1 MQKNNNPNHTAQ
13 TANALSYKKVELN
26 TLYEIAKSLSTY
38 TSPDPEEILDSI
50 LETLSTNMGMR
61 HGTITLL
68 DPATKQLYIEVAHG
82 LTDEEKGRG
91 VYNIGEGITG
101 RVVATGEPAIIPD
114 IGKEPLFLDRT
125 RSRGKIAAGETIS
138 FISVPIQIKGET
150 IGVLSVDRLLTDNNL
165 PLTHPSPLRG
175 EGKSDEG
182 GSNNSHRESLE
193 EDMRVLT
200 IVASLIGQTITI
212 AKMVEIEKKSLIKEK
227 LILQR
232 ELKSPYRFANIVFQS
247 EKMREVLDS
256 AWRVSQSKATV
267 LIRGESGTGKELIA
281 RAIHYHS
288 KRCDKPFI
296 SINCAAIPD
305 TLIESELFGHEKGA
319 FTGAIQTKKGRFEL
333 ADTGTLFLDEIGD
346 IPISTQVKLL
356 RVLQEKKFE
365 RVGGSKGITVDVR
378 IITATNKDLEEA
390 VRRSEF
396 REDLYYRLNVV
407 PIRIPA
413 LRDRKEDIPPLVG
426 HFLQIYNEENSRE
439 VKISNEALDTLLM
452 YEWPGNVRELE
463 NCVERMIVMAKN
475 EIIMAEDI
483 PVNIGVNFTTDKSV
497 ENSGAGNIKTLDR
510 TVEDIEKEKIIDA
523 LKRCGYVQAKA
534 ARQLGITSRQ
544 IGYKMKKYGI
554 GENI

>member
-1 MQKNNNPNHTAQ
+1 MKNNNNPNQTAQ
-13 TANALSYKKVELN
+13 TAQTSNDLSYKKVELT
-26 TLYEIAKSLSTY
+26 TLYEIARSLSTY
-38 TSPDPEEILDSI
+38 TSPEPEEILGSI
-50 LETLSTNMGMR
+50 LEILSTNMGMR

-125 RSRGKIAAGETIS
+125 KSRGNIAGETIS

-150 IGVLSVDRLLTDNNL
+150 IGVLSVDRLLTDTPPKP
-165 PLTHPSPLRG
+165 PL
-175 EGKSDEG
+175 EQKG
-182 GSNNSHRESLE
+182 GSHNSHRESLE

-212 AKMVEIEKKSLIKEK
+212 AKMVELEKKGLIKEK
-227 LILQR
+227 MILQR

-296 SINCAAIPD
+296 NINCAAIPD

-365 RVGGSKGITVDVR
+365 RVGGSKSITVDVR

-413 LRDRKEDIPPLVG
+413 LKDRKEDIPPLVG
-426 HFLQIYNEENSRE
+426 HFLQIYNEENNRE

-463 NCVERMIVMAKN
+463 NCVERMIVMSKN

-483 PVNIGVNFTTDKSV
+483 PLNIGINFTSDKSV
-497 ENSGAGNIKTLDR
+497 ENAGAGNIKTLDR
-510 TVEDIEKEKIIDA
+510 TVEDIEKEKILDA

-554 GENI
+554 GENN

>member
-1 MQKNNNPNHTAQ
+1 MQNNNNTNHT
-13 TANALSYKKVELN
+13 TNDLIKKKVELT

-38 TSPDPEEILDSI
+38 TSPEPEEILGSI
-50 LETLSTNMGMR
+50 LEILSANMGMR

-125 RSRGKIAAGETIS
+125 KSRGDLTEKTIS
-138 FISVPIQIKGET
+138 FISVPIQVKGET
-150 IGVLSVDRLLTDNNL
+150 IGVLSVDRL
-165 PLTHPSPLRG
+165 PLTHPSPPRG
-175 EGKSDEG
+175 KGKSVEEG
-182 GSNNSHRESLE
+182 EYKSHKESLE

-212 AKMVEIEKKSLIKEK
+212 AKMVELEKKSLIKEK

-247 EKMREVLDS
+247 DKMREVLDS

-296 SINCAAIPD
+296 SINCAAIPY

-365 RVGGSKGITVDVR
+365 RVGGSKSIIVDVR

-452 YEWPGNVRELE
+452 YDWPGNVRELE
-463 NCVERMIVMAKN
+463 NCVERMIVMSKN

-483 PVNIGVNFTTDKSV
+483 PVNIGINSTSNKSV
-497 ENSGAGNIKTLDR
+497 ENTGAGNIKTLDR
-510 TVEDIEKEKIIDA
+510 TVEEMEKEKILDA

-554 GENI
+554 GEND

>member
-1 MQKNNNPNHTAQ
+1 MQKNNNPNQ
-13 TANALSYKKVELN
+13 TSQTNIDLSYKKVELN
-26 TLYEIAKSLSTY
+26 TLYEIARSLSTY
-38 TSPDPEEILDSI
+38 TSPEPEEILGSI
-50 LETLSTNMGMR
+50 LEILSANMGMR

-125 RSRGKIAAGETIS
+125 KSRGNIAGETIS

-150 IGVLSVDRLLTDNNL
+150 IGVLSVDR
-165 PLTHPSPLRG
+165 PLTNKTFL
-175 EGKSDEG
+175 
-182 GSNNSHRESLE
+182 LE

-212 AKMVEIEKKSLIKEK
+212 AKMVELEKKGLIKEK
-227 LILQR
+227 MILQR

-296 SINCAAIPD
+296 NINCAAIPD

-365 RVGGSKGITVDVR
+365 RVGGSKSITVDVR

-390 VRRSEF
+390 VRRSAF

-413 LRDRKEDIPPLVG
+413 LKDRKEDIPPLVG
-426 HFLQIYNEENSRE
+426 HFLQIYNEENNRE

-463 NCVERMIVMAKN
+463 NCVERMIVMSKN

-483 PVNIGVNFTTDKSV
+483 PLNIGINFTSDKSV
-497 ENSGAGNIKTLDR
+497 ENAGAGNIKTLDR
-510 TVEDIEKEKIIDA
+510 TVEDIEKEKILDA

-554 GENI
+554 GENN